1 VILDNLV
8 YVLDA
13 NVFITAHRTY
23 YSFDIAPGFW
33 KALLKYAE
41 SGNII
46 SIDKVENELY
56 KGHDPKNS
64 KMPDK
69 LAIWAKEKF
78 KPYFKSTAT
87 EDVIKEYKEI
97 VQWVSE
103 NNYYSQAVK
112 NEFASSDLSDSW
124 LVAFAKAYDNVLV
137 TQEKPSKTKAKV
149 PIPNLCEQFNV
160 PYVDTFQMLRRLG
173 IILN

>member
-1 VILDNLV
+1 
-8 YVLDA
+8 
-13 NVFITAHRTY
+13 
-23 YSFDIAPGFW
+23 
-33 KALLKYAE
+33 
-41 SGNII
+41 
-46 SIDKVENELY
+46 
-56 KGHDPKNS
+56 
-64 KMPDK
+64 MPDK

-124 LVAFAKAYDNVLV
+124 LRVAFAKAQSKCLM
-137 TQEKPSKTKAKV
+137 TEKAQVRPRQKFLTTIYASS
-149 PIPNLCEQFNV
+149 LMFL
-160 PYVDTFQMLRRLG
+160 ML
-173 IILN
+173 ILFKCYAVWASF